1 MSLIRRTKMS
11 RNEAK
16 ELIENAGGKVT
27 GSISAKTDYV
37 LAGENPGSK
46 LHKAEQL
53 NIEIIDKE
61 KLLILIS
68 IENS

>member
-1 MSLIRRTKMS
+1 MS